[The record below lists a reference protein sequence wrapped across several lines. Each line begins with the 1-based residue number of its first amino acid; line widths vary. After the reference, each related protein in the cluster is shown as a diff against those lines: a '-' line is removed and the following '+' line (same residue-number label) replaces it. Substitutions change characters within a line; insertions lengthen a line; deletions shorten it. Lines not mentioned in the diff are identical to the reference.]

1 MPIGC
6 GLISNE
12 ATGFTEAPRECDRKA
27 HTFLCSFLVI
37 DSEMQLS
44 VKIMDNIKK
53 VKADLIAEIEKRV
66 SDRILEQTNAD
77 LLIKLINYADSLDEA
92 INIAA
97 LGTTYKRTG
106 LHFDKRLEKMSN
118 TIKYFKKNE
127 TLSFHTDD
135 NKPTHKL
142 IIGDNYEAL
151 QNLLIQYRG
160 KVNVIYIDPPYGKDS
175 MGEFAATNYNNAI
188 TRDNLLS
195 MLYPRLQLAK
205 QLLSDDGV
213 IFCSI
218 DDKNQAYVK
227 CLFDEVMGE
236 GNFIACAPRKTGAGD
251 AATRSSSELR
261 KPFDYLLIY
270 KRGNDTELQKK
281 IVGEKEYKY
290 CDKLGNYK
298 LDKFQASGSDA
309 TRKARPNLYYP
320 IYVTKNSLL
329 SLKKTEDCIKT
340 ILPQKINGED
350 GRWMWKPEKF
360 EKDKDD
366 YLFCDGTCIFR
377 KTYYDEEE
385 DQNIYQ
391 VEKAWIDGGEFR
403 NAKGTSDLSEIIS
416 KNIFKNP
423 KPIALVEWCINLVPK
438 KDNQIILDFFGGSGT
453 TGHAVLDLN
462 RSEKKEG
469 NLLEDSQEEG
479 NRTFILCQ
487 LNEKTETTPNGIA
500 YDVTSKRLK
509 RIMTGECYDG
519 SKDFKWLEKN
529 EPYGGN
535 LDVYEI
541 GSVSNFEWTEGKTPF
556 DVIDETLYGKEKFAT
571 VREKIEWVCG
581 NFDKTQ
587 KYLEKLNE
595 EE

>member
-1 MPIGC
+1 MLAPIRC
-6 GLISNE
+6 GLIYGIWRSSCRLSVDE
-12 ATGFTEAPRECDRKA
+12 IERPAPFFYSDVK
-27 HTFLCSFLVI
+27 I

-77 LLIKLINYADSLDEA
+77 LLIKLINNADSLDEA

-135 NKPTHKL
+135 DKPTHKL

-236 GNFIACAPRKTGAGD
+236 GNFVSNSIIVNNRGGRDYGGIAIQHEYLIIFAKNIFEYELNPIDD
-251 AATRSSSELR
+251 AEKKFQYSDEIGGFNLMELR
-261 KPFDYLLIY
+261 NRNVKF
-270 KRGNDTELQKK
+270 NDK
-281 IVGEKEYKY
+281 
-290 CDKLGNYK
+290 N
-298 LDKFQASGSDA
+298 
-309 TRKARPNLYYP
+309 RPNLFYP
-320 IYVTKNSLL
+320 FYLNPNKKDKNGLFEISL
-329 SLKKTEDCIKT
+329 
-340 ILPQKINGED
+340 
-350 GRWMWKPEKF
+350 
-360 EKDKDD
+360 EKDDR
-366 YLFCDGTCIFR
+366 FCIEVLPAISQGIQTVWRWGKEEKARKNLNKVIFGKENQNGGYMIVQKYR
-377 KTYYDEEE
+377 KTTKMQRSIWDEKEFVNERGTEAVKDILGSGIFAYPKSTYLIKRVFELSTKYD
-385 DQNIYQ
+385 
-391 VEKAWIDGGEFR
+391 
-403 NAKGTSDLSEIIS
+403 S
-416 KNIFKNP
+416 
-423 KPIALVEWCINLVPK
+423 
-438 KDNQIILDFFGGSGT
+438 IILDFFGGSGT

-462 RSEKKEG
+462 KQDG
-469 NLLEDSQEEG
+469 G

-519 SKDFKWLEKN
+519 TKDFKWLEKN

-541 GSVSNFEWTEGKTPF
+541 GSVSNFEWAEGKTPF
-556 DVIDETLYGKEKFAT
+556 DVIDETLYGKEKFAS

>member
-1 MPIGC
+1 MEQTKQS
-6 GLISNE
+6 LINE
-12 ATGFTEAPRECDRKA
+12 LK
-27 HTFLCSFLVI
+27 
-37 DSEMQLS
+37 Q
-44 VKIMDNIKK
+44 
-53 VKADLIAEIEKRV
+53 RV

-77 LLIKLINYADSLDEA
+77 LLIKLINNADSLDEA

-135 NKPTHKL
+135 DKPTHKL

-218 DDKNQAYVK
+218 DDRNQAYIK

-236 GNFIACAPRKTGAGD
+236 ENFVAMFVWQKNFAPKNDNKYISISTDNILCFAKGIKCFSRNLLPRTEEQNESYSNPDNDDRGIWTSGSMLATTFSQSGVFEIIAPNGKIHLPPQGRCWRYSKQSLQA
-251 AATRSSSELR
+251 
-261 KPFDYLLIY
+261 LIDDN
-270 KRGNDTELQKK
+270 RIWWGNDGNNVPRVKRFLAEMPNG
-281 IVGEKEYKY
+281 IVPQNLLLYK
-290 CDKLGNYK
+290 DVGSNQDGNK
-298 LDKFQASGSDA
+298 QMREIFDA
-309 TRKARPNLYYP
+309 
-320 IYVTKNSLL
+320 
-329 SLKKTEDCIKT
+329 
-340 ILPQKINGED
+340 Q
-350 GRWMWKPEKF
+350 
-360 EKDKDD
+360 
-366 YLFCDGTCIFR
+366 IF
-377 KTYYDEEE
+377 D
-385 DQNIYQ
+385 
-391 VEKAWIDGGEFR
+391 F
-403 NAKGTSDLSEIIS
+403 
-416 KNIFKNP
+416 P
-423 KPIALVEWCINLVPK
+423 KPIQLIKHFGIIATRQDSL
-438 KDNQIILDFFGGSGT
+438 ILDFFAGSGT

-462 RSEKKEG
+462 KQDG
-469 NLLEDSQEEG
+469 G

-500 YDVTSKRLK
+500 YDVTSKRIK

-519 SKDFKWLEKN
+519 TKDFKWLEKN
-529 EPYGGN
+529 DPYGGN

-541 GSVSNFEWTEGKTPF
+541 DKVSNFEWTEGKTPF
-556 DVIDETLYGKEKFAT
+556 DVIDETLYGKEKFAS

>member
-1 MPIGC
+1 MD
-6 GLISNE
+6 
-12 ATGFTEAPRECDRKA
+12 ATKE
-27 HTFLCSFLVI
+27 S
-37 DSEMQLS
+37 
-44 VKIMDNIKK
+44 
-53 VKADLIAEIEKRV
+53 LIAEIEKRV
-66 SDRILEQTNAD
+66 SDKILEQSNAD
-77 LLIKLINYADSLDEA
+77 LLIKLIKNAGTLDEA

-106 LHFDKRLEKMSN
+106 LHFDKRLEKMSD

-127 TLSFHTDD
+127 VLSFHTDD
-135 NKPTHKL
+135 SKPTHKL

-160 KVNVIYIDPPYGKDS
+160 KIDVIYIDPPYGKDS
-175 MGEFAATNYNNAI
+175 MGEFAKTNYQNAI

-195 MLYPRLQLAK
+195 MLYPRLVLAK
-205 QLLSDDGV
+205 QLLSDEGV

-236 GNFIACAPRKTGAGD
+236 SNFIACAPRKTGAGD

-261 KPFDYLLIY
+261 KPFDYLLIF
-270 KRGNDTELQKK
+270 KRGNDAELQKK

-290 CDKLGNYK
+290 CDQLGNYK

-320 IYVTKNSLL
+320 IYVTKNKSL
-329 SLKKTEDCIKT
+329 SLKETEDCIET
-340 ILPQKINGED
+340 ILPQKVNGED

-366 YLFCDGTCIFR
+366 YLIYDGATIYR
-377 KTYYDEEE
+377 KTYYDEEQ

-403 NAKGTSDLSEIIS
+403 NAKGTSDLSEIIG
-416 KNIFKNP
+416 KNMFNNP

-438 KDNQIILDFFGGSGT
+438 KEKQIILDFFAGSAT

-462 RSEKKEG
+462 RSEAKDSD
-469 NLLEDSQEEG
+469 LLEEEIPEG

-487 LNEKTETTPNGIA
+487 LNENLDGALKSAIGGAKTTIENQIA
-500 YDVTSKRLK
+500 LCDKIGRPHELSEITAERVRRVMLGSSL
-509 RIMTGECYDG
+509 DG
-519 SKDFKWLEKN
+519 TKDFEWAKKN
-529 EPYGGN
+529 KPYGGN

-541 GSVSNFEWTEGKTPF
+541 ESVSNFEWTEGKTPF
-556 DVIDETLYGKEKFAT
+556 DVIDETLYGKEKFANIK
-571 VREKIEWVCG
+571 EKIEWVCS

-587 KYLEKLNE
+587 KYLEQQKTE
-595 EE
+595 E